1 MHQERSA
8 RSLRCFYHYYF
19 FLISFACYTA
29 QAQNP
34 TLNIANKVPISIE
47 TANTPQARHV
57 GFMFRR
63 LVSPKHGMLFDFQT
77 TQSVVMWMK
86 NTYVSLDLLFISQ
99 KGVITHMIQKAE
111 PLSTKALRG
120 KKPVRFVLEVPAGT
134 CEKYG
139 IVVGDTVS
147 GLPTESA
154 SPQRRDTKRKPA
166 PKK

>member
-1 MHQERSA
+1 
-8 RSLRCFYHYYF
+8 
-19 FLISFACYTA
+19 
-29 QAQNP
+29 
-34 TLNIANKVPISIE
+34 
-47 TANTPQARHV
+47 
-57 GFMFRR
+57 
-63 LVSPKHGMLFDFQT
+63 MLFDFQT